1 MLVRMQSGTATWED
15 GLVVSY
21 KTKCSH
27 NLAITLLGIC
37 LNELKMYDYTETCS
51 QIFIAALF
59 IIAKTWKQPRCLR
72 IGECINK
79 LWYIQTIEYHLVLE
93 RNELSSHKKTRRKL
107 KCILLSE
114 RILYEKAT
122 YCMIP
127 TK

>member
-1 MLVRMQSGTATWED
+1 MIQPLWKIVGQFHMKLNMLLSYNPATANFD
-15 GLVVSY
+15 IYS
-21 KTKCSH
+21 S
-27 NLAITLLGIC
+27 
-37 LNELKMYDYTETCS
+37 ELKAYVDRETFT